1 MQNFFGRLVCCTKID
16 PADWVDGLSDGTRSV
31 LVAVAHRMQTAVAV
45 AIDTD
50 SNCRIYCWS
59 HDFVLDYTAVFVD
72 IALVVDSMHAMW
84 DLGKLVN
91 YSMADLIV
99 AADLDCRI
107 FDLDRLRAVDCGLHR
122 MLDCSY
128 RHTLVWNS
136 RD

>member
-1 MQNFFGRLVCCTKID
+1 MQNFFGRLVCCTEID
-16 PADWVDGLSDGTRSV
+16 PADWVDGSSDGTRLV
-31 LVAVAHRMQTAVAV
+31 LVVVPHRMQTVAAV

-50 SNCRIYCWS
+50 LNCRIHCWS
-59 HDFVLDYTAVFVD
+59 HDSVLDYTAAFVD
-72 IALVVDSMHAMW
+72 IMFAVDSMHAMW
-84 DLGKLVN
+84 DLGKSVN

-107 FDLDRLRAVDCGLHR
+107 FDLDRLQAAGRGHHR

-128 RHTLVWNS
+128 RHTLVGNS

>member
-1 MQNFFGRLVCCTKID
+1 MPSFFGRLVCCTKID
-16 PADWVDGLSDGTRSV
+16 PADWVDGSSDGTRSV
-31 LVAVAHRMQTAVAV
+31 LVVAAHRKQTVAAV
-45 AIDTD
+45 AIGTD
-50 SNCRIYCWS
+50 SHCRICCWS
-59 HDFVLDYTAVFVD
+59 LDSVLDYTAAFVG
-72 IALVVDSMHAMW
+72 ITLIVDSMHAMW
-84 DLGKLVN
+84 DLGKSVN

-107 FDLDRLRAVDCGLHR
+107 FDLDRLRAVGRGHHR